1 MRAPWFLLLAACGG
15 AQPVSAESPT
25 AASASPAV
33 DAAAPSS
40 SAVAA
45 AGASAAPT
53 ASAPV
58 AAPPPS
64 AGSGS
69 VMIGEIAGTPKFDP
83 KSTLEGAKDALLDC
97 YAQARA
103 GHPSLRGKVTLR
115 IVVNEAGRVMNV
127 ETNPGGAANDPAL
140 VACIASA
147 LKANVAFQKPGGS
160 ATVVAPLVFHP

>member
-1 MRAPWFLLLAACGG
+1 MRAPWFLFLVACGG
-15 AQPVSAESPT
+15 AQPASAESPH
-25 AASASPAV
+25 AAPASPPV

-45 AGASAAPT
+45 A
-53 ASAPV
+53 SAP
-58 AAPPPS
+58 APPALSGPAATPAPS
-64 AGSGS
+64 VASGT
-69 VMIGEIAGTPKFDP
+69 VMIGEIAGTPNFDP
-83 KSTLEGAKDALLDC
+83 KSTLERSKDALLDC

-115 IVVNEAGRVMNV
+115 IVVNEGGHVTNV

-147 LKANVAFQKPGGS
+147 LKANVTFQKPGGS
-160 ATVVAPLVFHP
+160 ATDVAPLVFHP